1 MMPGCHRRSAS
12 SPVEDTPELRPLHE
26 RASAAVRRGDF
37 AAAEVLYRQAYDE
50 AVREGQRALAARY
63 LGNAGSCRFAV
74 WDLRGALSTLLQAH
88 DMAAGSGD
96 MEGAGRLSA
105 NLASLYIQL
114 GNFDWA
120 RQSAERGLRE
130 LSPDDAT
137 GTRSSLLTLSG
148 QVDSRLGDHEQAER
162 AFRAAIAEADRLN
175 NRRLLAQA
183 WDNFG
188 VVELEAGHL
197 QNAARALIESYRL
210 SVLFPKLAGSPNYP
224 HLSEL
229 AEREGD
235 FRTAW
240 VLLGRAF
247 ENPAAAGAPDWYLH
261 FQAGRIQAHLQHRA
275 AALAEYRKAIARA
288 RTWREGTAPTDALRA
303 GSSHWLDA
311 LYAQYIDTLVDA
323 PDFER
328 PGSMSAREAFLASE
342 ESRSAALRQTLLDR
356 GRQSVSLPQSYWA
369 LLAELR
375 AGQSRLLTGNSGALR
390 ASLHQME
397 QRLQEIEVKALAL
410 PGTTLYRPD
419 ERFSVGQTLS
429 SIEAKLSPRE
439 VLLSFHLGLRS
450 SCVWAVRRHGFEAHR
465 LRAASDIRD
474 DAEKFLAAIHKNQ
487 PSAERAGEKL
497 YTALFQPLG
506 VEVQRQPE
514 WVLTSE
520 ETLLRT
526 PLAALPAGTAGGGF
540 LVERHTLR
548 FVPSAFSLRASLP
561 LRSGGP
567 FLGIGDGVYNRA
579 DPRWRSVRS
588 WGGPALKLPS
598 VFSAQASI
606 ELPRLVGSG
615 QELTACARVFGVKEG
630 ALLTGL
636 RATRAGVEEAI
647 QRNPA
652 VVHIAAHVLQPDGR
666 PEGALIAL
674 GLNRSGGPE
683 VLTHYDIVGWN
694 LHGGAVVMSGCSSAS
709 APAPDPIGVLGLARA
724 WLIAGA
730 DAVVGTRWADPDDSG
745 SFFVKFYQ
753 NLRHGSGSGTRAI
766 SEALQAAQLEMIR
779 SGSWRAQPGY
789 WASFYEMGKE

>member
-1 MMPGCHRRSAS
+1 MLPGCHRRNAKSQ
-12 SPVEDTPELRPLHE
+12 VEDTPELRPLHE
-26 RASAAVRRGDF
+26 RASAAIRRGNF
-37 AAAEVLYRQAYDE
+37 AEAEGLYRRAFDA
-50 AVREGQRALAARY
+50 AVRESRGALAARY
-63 LGNAGSCRFAV
+63 LGDAGSCRFAV

-88 DMAAGSGD
+88 DMAVGSGD

-114 GNFDWA
+114 GNFEWA

-130 LSPDDAT
+130 LGPDDAT

-148 QVDSRLGDHEQAER
+148 EVDSRLGDHRQAEQ

-188 VVELEAGHL
+188 FVELETGDL
-197 QNAARALIESYRL
+197 GNAARALLESYRI
-210 SVLFPKLAGSPNYP
+210 SILFPKLAGPPNYP

-235 FRTAW
+235 LQTAW
-240 VLLGRAF
+240 VLLRRAF
-247 ENPAAAGAPDWYLH
+247 ANPAAAGAPDWYLH
-261 FQAGRIQAHLQHRA
+261 FQAGRIQARMQHRT
-275 AALAEYRKAIARA
+275 AALDEYREAVARA
-288 RTWREGTAPTDALRA
+288 RAWREGTAPTDALRA

-311 LYAQYIDTLVDA
+311 LYAQYIDTLIDA
-323 PDFER
+323 PDFDR
-328 PGSMSAREAFLASE
+328 PGSTSAREAFLASE
-342 ESRSAALRQTLLDR
+342 ESRSAALRQTLIER
-356 GRQSVSLPQSYWA
+356 GRQSVSLPQSYWM
-369 LLAELR
+369 LLAQLR
-375 AGQSRLLTGNSGALR
+375 AAQSRLLSGNSGALR
-390 ASLHQME
+390 ASLRQVE
-397 QRLQEIEVKALAL
+397 QRLQEIEVKALAI
-410 PGTTLYRPD
+410 PGTTLYSPD
-419 ERFSVGQTLS
+419 ERISVGETLS

-450 SCVWAVRRHGFEAHR
+450 SCVWAVRRRGFEAHR
-465 LRAASDIRD
+465 LRAASGIRE
-474 DAEKFLAAIHKNQ
+474 DAEKFLADIQQNQ
-487 PSAERAGEKL
+487 PSAERTGERL
-497 YTALFQPLG
+497 YASLFKPLG

-514 WVLTSE
+514 WVLTSD
-520 ETLLRT
+520 ETLLRI
-526 PLAALPAGTAGGGF
+526 PLAALPARTDGSGF
-540 LVERHTLR
+540 LVERHALR
-548 FVPSAFSLRASLP
+548 FVPSAFSMRASLP
-561 LRSGGP
+561 LRRDGP

-579 DPRWRSVRS
+579 DPRWRAAEAGR
-588 WGGPALKLPS
+588 GPALRLPS

-615 QELTACARVFGVKEG
+615 QELAACARVFGMTEG

-636 RATRAGVEEAI
+636 RATRATVEEAI

-666 PEGALIAL
+666 PEEAVIAL

-683 VLTHYDIVGWN
+683 VLTHYDIVRWN

-730 DAVVGTRWADPDDSG
+730 DSVVGTRWADPDDSG

-753 NLRHGSGSGTRAI
+753 NLRQESGSGTRATA
-766 SEALQAAQLEMIR
+766 EALRAAQLGMIR
-779 SGSWRAQPGY
+779 SGSWRAKPSY